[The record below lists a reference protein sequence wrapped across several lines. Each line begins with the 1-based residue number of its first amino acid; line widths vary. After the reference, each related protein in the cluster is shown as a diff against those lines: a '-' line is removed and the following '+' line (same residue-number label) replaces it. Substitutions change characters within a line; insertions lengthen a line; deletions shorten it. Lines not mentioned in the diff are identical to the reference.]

1 MGAAERAI
9 LRGGVPL
16 AVRFVADSVRLAI
29 GIRWPSDVNHREISG
44 QSEGNRRVRG
54 DTRVRKGGPR
64 ADHEGM
70 AKVKM
75 SGVLSAPVGKVGDLV
90 FVRLPGGGVSM
101 RDRSAPAN
109 PRTAAQHAWRHAMA
123 QATRLYKTLDEDEY
137 SAWAAF
143 VERQHRASP
152 LASLSPAPRVY
163 NVFVALTAKFIAL
176 NPGVEP
182 PRIPPTTAFLGD
194 GVVVSAMGLSGGVR
208 FTGSGPNSSGVATEL
223 LLQPLASPGRRGDP
237 GKYRIAGVHAF
248 ASVGD
253 PVEVPCRRGPALAAV
268 RFVSLES
275 GQSSA
280 LIPLGRVTV
289 G

>member
-1 MGAAERAI
+1 M
-9 LRGGVPL
+9 
-16 AVRFVADSVRLAI
+16 
-29 GIRWPSDVNHREISG
+29 
-44 QSEGNRRVRG
+44 
-54 DTRVRKGGPR
+54 
-64 ADHEGM
+64 
-70 AKVKM
+70 KM

-101 RDRSAPAN
+101 RDRSVPAN
-109 PRTAAQHAWRHAMA
+109 PKTAVQQAWRQAMA
-123 QATRLYKTLDEDEY
+123 RATRLYKTLDEDEY

-143 VERQHRASP
+143 VEMQHRASP

-163 NVFVALTAKFIAL
+163 NVFVALTAKVIAL

-182 PRIPPTTAFLGD
+182 PRMPPATGFLGD
-194 GVVVSAMGLSGGVR
+194 GVVVSVEGLSGSVR
-208 FTGSGPNSSGVATEL
+208 FTGAGPNSAGVATEL

-248 ASVGD
+248 TAAGD
-253 PVEVPCRRGPALAAV
+253 SVEVACRRGPALAAV

-280 LIPLGRVTV
+280 LVPLGRVTV